1 MFQRRAGRKSD
12 PSGQLGLYLGAGFL
26 GLLLALVV
34 LGWVSAFIAGLD
46 PTGNPFG
53 WVVGL
58 FTGEDRWS
66 IAASVVAVA
75 LVAVLTAGGAAAAR
89 KLAGSRDDTARVDH
103 LAKEMSLQRDIRPLS
118 VDEARGEAERMG
130 IAPECGPGVPI
141 GKAVNGAWLLATSWE
156 WTQLWIMGTR
166 AGKTSCLCIPQTLA
180 TKGPVLATSNK
191 RDLLD
196 ATRGP
201 RSQHGLVRV
210 HDPQGLAGEEPTWY
224 WSPISYS
231 TTAPRA
237 DEMVSL
243 FVAAT
248 RDADAKPDAYFD
260 PAGQTL
266 VKALLQAAARGGRSI
281 YDVYDWVRRPDE
293 EEPEELL
300 REAGAYSAA
309 LDVESA
315 RTKTPKQRDGIYGAA
330 EGLLSWLSNE
340 DLKKWL
346 TPGEGRVEFDPDQFV
361 RSKDTLYLLS
371 MEGPG
376 SARALTAALT
386 VAVTRAAERCGV
398 EQGGRLRRPLLCVLD
413 EAANVCRWPQLP
425 DLYSHY
431 GSRGIILAV
440 YLQSY
445 SQGVRV
451 WGKDGMKTMWSAANL
466 RGIGRGIADDE
477 FAGTVSRL
485 VGTMDVRTRSAS
497 SSMRSGTS
505 TSTQLRR
512 DNILEVADVS
522 AFPRGRA
529 VVLASGV
536 PPVLLELQHWSTLP
550 QADLIKE
557 SVNVYGEGAVA

>member
-1 MFQRRAGRKSD
+1 MFQRRAGRKPD
-12 PSGQLGLYLGAGFL
+12 PSGQLGVYVAGGFM
-26 GLLLALVV
+26 LLVAFAVL
-34 LGWVSAFIAGLD
+34 LGWVAAFLAGLE

-53 WVVGL
+53 WIVGL
-58 FTGEDRWS
+58 ATGEDDWS
-66 IAASVVAVA
+66 IGASVIAVV
-75 LVAVLTAGGAAAAR
+75 LLAVLTAGGGLIAR
-89 KLAGSRDDTARVDH
+89 RVAGGRSGTGRVDH
-103 LAKEMSLQRDIRPLS
+103 LAKEMSRQRDIRPLS
-118 VDEARGEAERMG
+118 VEAARGEAKRMG
-130 IAPECGPGVPI
+130 VAPECGPGVPI

-180 TKGPVLATSNK
+180 TEGPVLATSNK

-196 ATRGP
+196 LTRGP

-210 HDPQGLAGEEPTWY
+210 HDPQGLAGEEPTWF

-260 PAGQTL
+260 PAGQNL
-266 VKALLQAAARGGRSI
+266 MKALLLAAEKGNRSI
-281 YDVYDWVRRPDE
+281 YDVYEWVRRPDD
-293 EEPEELL
+293 EEPELLL
-300 REAGAYSAA
+300 REAGAHSAA
-309 LDVESA
+309 IDVESA
-315 RTKTPKQRDGIYGAA
+315 RTKTPKQRDGIYGSA

-346 TPGEGRVEFDPDQFV
+346 TPGEGRVEFDPDEFV
-361 RSKDTLYLLS
+361 RSKGTLYLLS

-386 VAVTRAAERCGV
+386 VAVTRAAERYGV

-440 YLQSY
+440 FLQSY

-477 FAGTVSRL
+477 FAGTVSKL
-485 VGTMDVRTRSAS
+485 VGPMDVRTRSS
-497 SSMRSGTS
+497 STSMKSGTS

-522 AFPRGRA
+522 AFPGGRA
-529 VVLASGV
+529 IVLASGV

-557 SVNVYGEGAVA
+557 SKDFYGEGAVA